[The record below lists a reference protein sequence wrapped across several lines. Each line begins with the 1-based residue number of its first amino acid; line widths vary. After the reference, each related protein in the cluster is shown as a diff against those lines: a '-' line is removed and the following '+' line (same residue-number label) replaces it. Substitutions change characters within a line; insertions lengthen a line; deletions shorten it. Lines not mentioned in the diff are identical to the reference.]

1 MTFKLVKHVDPV
13 DLKFVFIYQL
23 LSTLG
28 KKMSSSRD
36 GFSLKQKV
44 GRQNSVSTI
53 TNILNH
59 GNSVQTTNS
68 VNKSESDEYAPIFY
82 NEISDIMRGFGD
94 CQKPLKESIILVD
107 KILLQQLR
115 GILQEVIQMAVERK
129 GKPEPS
135 LRDFEFLMRKN
146 PVRVYRLQ
154 HYLTNLQ
161 KIRRIQEMNNVIPAS
176 YHNELESNEDGEEDE
191 RDRVIPEQKNDEEK
205 LRRHFRA
212 DRISQI
218 LGGAQYKEY
227 SESRRTSFSVIRNSA
242 TIRNKLRL
250 WLKPPSDT
258 ILSNQV
264 YTILSYLAHETI
276 AAIVD
281 FSILTRLNSANRE
294 TEPYSRIMTSGM
306 LFEIYRRTV
315 SWSQSNCETLS
326 LCCYLWETLTVV

>member
-1 MTFKLVKHVDPV
+1 
-13 DLKFVFIYQL
+13 
-23 LSTLG
+23 
-28 KKMSSSRD
+28 MSSSRD
-36 GFSLKQKV
+36 GFVSLKQKV
-44 GRQNSVSTI
+44 GRQNSMSTI
-53 TNILNH
+53 TNLLNH
-59 GNSVQTTNS
+59 SNSVQSTNS
-68 VNKSESDEYAPIFY
+68 VNKTEPDEYAPIFY

-115 GILQEVIQMAVERK
+115 GILQEVIQLAVERK

-176 YHNELESNEDGEEDE
+176 YHNELESNEDAEDE
-191 RDRVIPEQKNDEEK
+191 DRIIPEQKNDEEK

-227 SESRRTSFSVIRNSA
+227 SESRRTSFSVIRNST

-258 ILSNQV
+258 IISNQV

-281 FSILTRLNSANRE
+281 FSILTRLNSANRQ

-306 LFEIYRRTV
+306 LV
-315 SWSQSNCETLS
+315 SLYLSTL
-326 LCCYLWETLTVV
+326 

>member
-1 MTFKLVKHVDPV
+1 
-13 DLKFVFIYQL
+13 
-23 LSTLG
+23 
-28 KKMSSSRD
+28 MSSSRD
-36 GFSLKQKV
+36 GFKQKV
-44 GRQNSVSTI
+44 GRQNSMSTI
-53 TNILNH
+53 TNLLNH
-59 GNSVQTTNS
+59 NNSVQNANS
-68 VNKSESDEYAPIFY
+68 TSKTESDEYVPIFY

-115 GILQEVIQMAVERK
+115 GILQEVIQLAVERK

-161 KIRRIQEMNNVIPAS
+161 KIRRIQEMNNVIPSS
-176 YHNELESNEDGEEDE
+176 YHNELESNEDAEDEED
-191 RDRVIPEQKNDEEK
+191 RTIPEQKNDEEK

-227 SESRRTSFSVIRNSA
+227 SESRRTSFSVIRNST

-258 ILSNQV
+258 VMSNRV

-281 FSILTRLNSANRE
+281 FSILTRLNSANRQ
-294 TEPYSRIMTSGM
+294 TEPYSRIMTSGASHNM
-306 LFEIYRRTV
+306 LHLCPEVTQGRGMDGIKPITVQEIQEAVRRHTIASTRTLGLYRNMDNSSSTV
-315 SWSQSNCETLS
+315 PFLAI
-326 LCCYLWETLTVV
+326 

>member
-1 MTFKLVKHVDPV
+1 
-13 DLKFVFIYQL
+13 
-23 LSTLG
+23 
-28 KKMSSSRD
+28 MSSSRD
-36 GFSLKQKV
+36 GFKQKV
-44 GRQNSVSTI
+44 GRQNSMSAI
-53 TNILNH
+53 TNLLNH
-59 GNSVQTTNS
+59 GNSVQS
-68 VNKSESDEYAPIFY
+68 AVNKTDSDEYVPIFY
-82 NEISDIMRGFGD
+82 SEISDIMRGFGD

-115 GILQEVIQMAVERK
+115 GILQEVIQLAVERK

-161 KIRRIQEMNNVIPAS
+161 KIRRIQEMNNVIPSS
-176 YHNELESNEDGEEDE
+176 YHNELESNEDAEDE
-191 RDRVIPEQKNDEEK
+191 DRTIPEQKNDEEK

-218 LGGAQYKEY
+218 LGGIQYKEY
-227 SESRRTSFSVIRNSA
+227 SESRRTSFSVIRNST

-258 ILSNQV
+258 VMSNRV

-281 FSILTRLNSANRE
+281 FSILTRLNSANRQ
-294 TEPYSRIMTSGM
+294 TEPYSRIMTSGW
-306 LFEIYRRTV
+306 LVRF
-315 SWSQSNCETLS
+315 
-326 LCCYLWETLTVV
+326 

>member
-1 MTFKLVKHVDPV
+1 
-13 DLKFVFIYQL
+13 
-23 LSTLG
+23 
-28 KKMSSSRD
+28 
-36 GFSLKQKV
+36 
-44 GRQNSVSTI
+44 
-53 TNILNH
+53 
-59 GNSVQTTNS
+59 
-68 VNKSESDEYAPIFY
+68 
-82 NEISDIMRGFGD
+82 MRGFGD
-94 CQKPLKESIILVD
+94 AQSPQKESIILVD

-115 GILQEVIQMAVERK
+115 CILQEVIQLAVNRK

-176 YHNELESNEDGEEDE
+176 YHNELEANEDAEDEED
-191 RDRVIPEQKNDEEK
+191 RTIPEQKNDEEK

-227 SESRRTSFSVIRNSA
+227 SESRRTSFSVIRNST

-258 ILSNQV
+258 VLSNRV

-281 FSILTRLNSANRE
+281 FSILTRLDSSNRQ
-294 TEPYSRIMTSGM
+294 TEPYSRIMTSGKFHWNAERELTRQNG
-306 LFEIYRRTV
+306 LFF
-315 SWSQSNCETLS
+315 SQGLLTI
-326 LCCYLWETLTVV
+326 CCTCVPK